1 MAHDNATNA
10 CGTVKRRKKNM
21 HIMNE
26 KLKAG
31 EMCFR
36 SSRNMLVLK
45 CQNKRE
51 VYMLPTCHSADFVN
65 KLKINYEIN

>member
-1 MAHDNATNA
+1 
-10 CGTVKRRKKNM
+10 
-21 HIMNE
+21 MNE